1 MKFYPAAAALFL
13 FAGSA
18 SAGKPELSITL
29 SDGSYG
35 NVKSAVNP
43 VVSLSGEGG
52 GIEYG
57 ATVDLASDG
66 MPKSVWGQTTTCSG
80 GWGLKTRVE
89 LTQGKYD
96 FAGGDAGAYVTLQA
110 NDDDEETYLW
120 SSAAVSQGNGVR
132 SLKAGGK
139 KILSTSVG
147 KFMVAPRHD
156 FETSSTQVVLGY
168 EKDDTSAYLTVS
180 EDDKD
185 LLVNQKI
192 DDTYSASLKAGAG
205 GFISASVTGDT
216 DMGSTKL
223 TVTPDDLDVEISNDG
238 WVAGINCD
246 KNLASAEPTVRFSKS
261 LTFGI

>member
-1 MKFYPAAAALFL
+1 MKFSVISLVLLVGY
-13 FAGSA
+13 A

-52 GIEYG
+52 GVEYG

-66 MPKSVWGQTTTCSG
+66 MPKSVWGQTTASSG
-80 GWGLKTRVE
+80 GWGLKSRVE

-96 FAGGDAGAYVTLQA
+96 FAGGDAGAYLTLQA
-110 NDDDEETYLW
+110 NDDSEETFLW
-120 SSAAVSQGNGVR
+120 SSAVVSQDDGVR

-139 KILSTSVG
+139 KILPTGVG
-147 KFMVAPRHD
+147 KFLIAPRHN
-156 FETSSTQVVLGY
+156 FETSDTKVVLGY

-185 LLVNQKI
+185 LLVNQRI
-192 DDTYSASLKAGAG
+192 DDTYSASLKIGAG
-205 GFISASVTGDT
+205 GFVSASATSETDT
-216 DMGSTKL
+216 GSTKVTL
-223 TVTPDDLDVEISNDG
+223 TPDELDVEYSNDG
-238 WVAGINCD
+238 WVAGISCD
-246 KNLASAEPTVRFSKS
+246 KNLASAKPTVRFSKS
-261 LTFGI
+261 LTFGM